1 MTTRPVPAAPRRL
14 QSTPPA
20 RPHRWR
26 PPRLARVI
34 LWAFVALACL
44 LSVVPFYLMFVWASL
59 PGDQIFTVPPH
70 FWFGNA
76 FAENVQRMLVATD
89 GLALRYFWN
98 SLYIAVLST
107 ATTLFFC
114 SLAGYA
120 FAMYDF
126 RAKGYLFGFILLT
139 MLIPPLVMDIPSF
152 LVMNNF
158 LHWIGEPRALWVPG
172 MANAFGIFLMRQ
184 YIVSALPKSLIEAAR
199 LDGATEFGIYL
210 RVVLPLIRPIL
221 ATLGVVTFVA
231 SWNNFKGALI
241 MKLSDTTTTT
251 LPLALRK
258 ITGGATNVN
267 VDWGANLMLVLLT
280 VIPLLIIF
288 LFASRQ
294 VISGLTSGAVK
305 D

>member
-1 MTTRPVPAAPRRL
+1 MTSKPLRAAVPAPSPRTPRR
-14 QSTPPA
+14 SWFRSPG
-20 RPHRWR
+20 R
-26 PPRLARVI
+26 I
-34 LWAFVALACL
+34 LMGLFVALACF
-44 LSVVPFYLMFVWASL
+44 LSVVPFYLMFVWATL
-59 PGDQIFTVPPH
+59 PSDQIFAVPPH
-70 FWFGNA
+70 LWFGSA
-76 FAENVQRMLVATD
+76 IAENFGKMMDATD
-89 GLALRYFWN
+89 GFALRQFWN
-98 SLYIAVLST
+98 SLYIALLAT

-114 SLAGYA
+114 SLAGFA

-126 RAKGYLFGFILLT
+126 RGKRAMFTFILLT

-152 LVMNNF
+152 LVMNNV
-158 LHWIGEPRALWVPG
+158 LQWIGTPRTLWVPG

-184 YIVSALPKSLIEAAR
+184 YIMAALPRTLIEAAR
-199 LDGATEFGIYL
+199 LDGATEFGIFT

-221 ATLGVVTFVA
+221 ATLGVVTFVG

-241 MKLSDTTTTT
+241 MKLSEDPTMT
-251 LPLALRK
+251 LPLSLRR

-267 VDWGANLMLVLLT
+267 ADWGATLMMVVLT
-280 VIPLLIIF
+280 VIPLLVIF

>member
-1 MTTRPVPAAPRRL
+1 MTTQPLDTPIAAPK
-14 QSTPPA
+14 
-20 RPHRWR
+20 
-26 PPRLARVI
+26 PPRQKSRFSFGRAG
-34 LWAFVALACL
+34 LWVFVGIACF
-44 LSVVPFYLMFVWASL
+44 LSLVPFYLMFVWASL
-59 PGDQIFTVPPH
+59 PGSQIFTVPPH
-70 FWFGNA
+70 LWFGDA
-76 FAENVQRMLVATD
+76 LVGNFQKMMTATD
-89 GLALRYFWN
+89 NFALRQFWN
-98 SLYIAVLST
+98 SLYIAGLST
-107 ATTLFFC
+107 VTTLFFC
-114 SLAGYA
+114 SLAGFA

-126 RAKGYLFGFILLT
+126 KGKQYLFGFILIT

-158 LHWIGEPRALWVPG
+158 LHWIGTPRTLWVPG

-199 LDGATEFGIYL
+199 LDGASEFGIYVK
-210 RVVLPLIRPIL
+210 VVLPLIRPIL
-221 ATLGVVTFVA
+221 ATLGIVTFVG

-241 MKLSDTTTTT
+241 MRLSEDSTMT
-251 LPLALRK
+251 LPLSLRR

-267 VDWGANLMLVLLT
+267 ADWGATLMMVVLT

>member
-1 MTTRPVPAAPRRL
+1 MTTQPLDTPIAAPR
-14 QSTPPA
+14 
-20 RPHRWR
+20 
-26 PPRLARVI
+26 PPRRSGRGFPFGRVG
-34 LWAFVALACL
+34 LWLFVGIACF
-44 LSVVPFYLMFVWASL
+44 LSVVPFYLMFVWATL
-59 PGDQIFTVPPH
+59 PTEQIFAVPPH
-70 FWFGNA
+70 LWFGNA
-76 FAENVQRMLVATD
+76 FTENLGKMMDATNNM
-89 GLALRYFWN
+89 ALRQFWN
-98 SLYIAVLST
+98 SLYISTLST
-107 ATTLFFC
+107 VTTLFFC

-126 RAKGYLFGFILLT
+126 RGKQSLFGFILIT

-158 LHWIGEPRALWVPG
+158 LHWIGTPRTLWVPG

-199 LDGATEFGIYL
+199 LDGATEFGIY
-210 RVVLPLIRPIL
+210 RKVVLPLIRPII
-221 ATLGVVTFVA
+221 ATLGVVTFVG

-241 MKLSDTTTTT
+241 MRLSEDSTMT
-251 LPLALRK
+251 LPLSLRK
-258 ITGGATNVN
+258 ITGGATNIN
-267 VDWGANLMLVLLT
+267 ADWGATLMMVVLT

>member
-1 MTTRPVPAAPRRL
+1 MTTQPLETPIAAAPR
-14 QSTPPA
+14 
-20 RPHRWR
+20 
-26 PPRLARVI
+26 PPRQKSRFNGGRVG
-34 LWAFVALACL
+34 LWVFVGIACF
-44 LSVVPFYLMFVWASL
+44 LSLVPFYLMFVWATL
-59 PGDQIFTVPPH
+59 PSEKIFAVPPNL
-70 FWFGNA
+70 WFGNA
-76 FAENVQRMLVATD
+76 FVENLQKMMEATNNM
-89 GLALRYFWN
+89 ALRQFWN
-98 SLYIAVLST
+98 SLYIATLST
-107 ATTLFFC
+107 VTTLFFC
-114 SLAGYA
+114 SLAGFA

-126 RAKGYLFGFILLT
+126 KGKQYLFGFILIT

-158 LHWIGEPRALWVPG
+158 LKWIGTPRTLWVPG

-199 LDGATEFGIYL
+199 LDGASEFGIYT

-221 ATLGVVTFVA
+221 ATLGVVTFVG

-241 MKLSDTTTTT
+241 MRLSEDSTMT
-251 LPLALRK
+251 LPLSLRK
-258 ITGGATNVN
+258 ITGGASNVN
-267 VDWGANLMLVLLT
+267 ADWGATLMMVVLT